1 MTLGSFYMLRKVIM
15 PKVSGARDKIETL
28 KRELNLVINENNIYR
43 CEGGLKLSPLP
54 FKVKSRFELIQAT
67 T

>member
-1 MTLGSFYMLRKVIM
+1 M

-43 CEGGLKLSPLP
+43 CEGGLK
-54 FKVKSRFELIQAT
+54 
-67 T
+67 